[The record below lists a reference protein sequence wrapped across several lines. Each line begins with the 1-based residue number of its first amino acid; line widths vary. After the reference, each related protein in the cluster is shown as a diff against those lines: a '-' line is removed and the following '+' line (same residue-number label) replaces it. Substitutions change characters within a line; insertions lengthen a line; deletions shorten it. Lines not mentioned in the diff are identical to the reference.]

1 MNLINRNYKISNFY
15 MNPKLHKSKEL
26 NEIIENQNSEYI
38 NITKNLQIEGRP
50 IVAGPV
56 YYTSGISQ
64 MLHLIL
70 EPSLSFIPHILK
82 DSFDFLERLDT
93 TCTED
98 TLLNLCNIKSFYT
111 NIRHD
116 VFYKAINYW
125 IEKLINEVPL
135 LRRSAKAF
143 ILEGL
148 SIILEFSYF
157 SINNCFFHQIKGTAM
172 GTIFAVVGSN
182 LTVAYF
188 EEKMFTIVPQIYPKK
203 TLLTFSFAAIF
214 DF

>member
-1 MNLINRNYKISNFY
+1 

-98 TLLNLCNIKSFYT
+98 TLLSSCDIKSLYT
-111 NIRHD
+111 NIHHD
-116 VFYKAINYW
+116 VFYKAIDYW
-125 IEKLINEVPL
+125 IIYFRRTFNNFRIQL
-135 LRRSAKAF
+135 LLYQQLFLPPNQRNCY
-143 ILEGL
+143 GN
-148 SIILEFSYF
+148 YF
-157 SINNCFFHQIKGTAM
+157 CCCWK
-172 GTIFAVVGSN
+172 
-182 LTVAYF
+182 
-188 EEKMFTIVPQIYPKK
+188 
-203 TLLTFSFAAIF
+203 
-214 DF
+214 